1 MPYDLMHSFDANAK
15 ALPINEVIEKCPAVL
30 TDIRSP
36 ETSKRYGLVNTI
48 EAMNV
53 LSDYGYRPTRAK
65 QQPNIKDGRE
75 KYNKHLIAFSHKDE
89 LAKTDLESRTEVLL
103 YNSHDGRSSLKLFA
117 GVFRFVCDNGM
128 IAGEGFKNI
137 MRHSHT
143 TANNFEKLLTQT
155 LDGLPQVSE
164 QVEKLSKTELNVK
177 QILDLAKQAA
187 SLRWKH
193 LPEHAN
199 DFTFDYKEPETG
211 LYFTDDTI
219 QEIALPTRYE
229 DTGRNAWKAFNR
241 IQESI
246 LKGGVNIRSITNR
259 HLEQKN
265 PYGIRRKAKGITAL
279 SENIRI
285 NQSLWDMTHALVA

>member
-36 ETSKRYGLVNTI
+36 ETSNRYGLVNTI

-65 QQPNIKDGRE
+65 QQPNIKEGRE

-128 IAGEGFKNI
+128 IAGEGFKNV

-155 LDGLPQVSE
+155 LDGLPQVTD

-177 QILDLAKQAA
+177 QILDLAEQAA
-187 SLRWKH
+187 SLRWQEAPDCLKS
-193 LPEHAN
+193 
-199 DFTFDYKEPETG
+199 FSFDHKEPQTG
-211 LYFTDDTI
+211 LYYTEETI
-219 QEIALPTRYE
+219 HELARPSRYE

-241 IQESI
+241 IQEKV
-246 LKGGVNIRSITNR
+246 LKGGVNIVSITNK
-259 HLEQKN
+259 HLDAKN
-265 PYGIRRKAKGITAL
+265 WNGKRRKAKGITAL

-285 NQSLWDMTHALVA
+285 NQSLWDMTHELVA

>member
-1 MPYDLMHSFDANAK
+1 MPFDLMHSFDAKAK
-15 ALPINEVIEKCPAVL
+15 ALPISEVIENCPAVM

-53 LSDYGYRPTRAK
+53 LSDYGYRPTRAT
-65 QQPNIKDGRE
+65 QQPNRLPERE

-117 GVFRFVCDNGM
+117 GRYRFICDNGL
-128 IAGEGFKNI
+128 ICGEGFKNI

-164 QVEKLSKTELNVK
+164 QVEKLSKTELTVK

-211 LYFTDDTI
+211 LYFTNDTI
-219 QEIALPTRYE
+219 QEIATPWRYE

-246 LKGGVNIRSITNR
+246 LKGGVNIRSITSK
-259 HLEQKN
+259 HLEEKN
-265 PYGIRRKAKGITAL
+265 PYGKRRKAKGITAL

-285 NQSLWDMTHALVA
+285 NQSLWDMTDALVS

>member
-1 MPYDLMHSFDANAK
+1 MPFDLMHSFDAKAK
-15 ALPINEVIEKCPAVL
+15 ALPISEVIENCPAVM

-36 ETSKRYGLVNTI
+36 ETSNRYGLVNTI

-53 LSDYGYRPTRAK
+53 LSDYGYRPTRAI
-65 QQPNIKDGRE
+65 QQPNRIEGRE

-128 IAGEGFKNI
+128 IAGEGFKNV

-143 TANNFEKLLTQT
+143 TANNFEKLLTKT
-155 LDGLPQVSE
+155 LDGLPQVTD

-177 QILDLAKQAA
+177 QILDLAEQAA
-187 SLRWKH
+187 KLRWKEAPDC
-193 LPEHAN
+193 LKS
-199 DFTFDYKEPETG
+199 FSFDHKEPQTG
-211 LYFTDDTI
+211 LYYTEETI
-219 QEIALPTRYE
+219 HELARPSRYE

-246 LKGGVNIRSITNR
+246 LKGGVNIVSITNK
-259 HLEQKN
+259 HLDAKN
-265 PYGIRRKAKGITAL
+265 WNGKRRKAKGITAL

-285 NQSLWDMTHALVA
+285 NQSLWDMTHELVA

>member
-1 MPYDLMHSFDANAK
+1 MPYDLMHSFDAKAK
-15 ALPINEVIEKCPAVL
+15 ALPISEVIENCPAVM

-36 ETSKRYGLVNTI
+36 ETSNRYGLVNTI

-128 IAGEGFKNI
+128 IAGEGFKNV

-155 LDGLPQVSE
+155 LDGLPQVTD
-164 QVEKLSKTELNVK
+164 QVEKLSKTELTVK

-187 SLRWKH
+187 SLRWKE
-193 LPEHAN
+193 LPEN
-199 DFTFDYKEPETG
+199 TFSFNMPDPEKG
-211 LYFTDDTI
+211 LYYTEATI
-219 QEIALPTRYE
+219 HELARSNRYE
-229 DTGRNAWKAFNR
+229 DTGYNAWKAFNR

-246 LKGGVNIRSITNR
+246 LKGGVNIRSITSK
-259 HLEQKN
+259 HLSEKRI
-265 PYGIRRKAKGITAL
+265 YGIQRKAKGITAL

-285 NQSLWDMTHALVA
+285 NQSLWDMTHELVA